1 MKVRFK
7 VKKKPYKKENVQE
20 EPDKDKVR
28 TLHEKKEQ
36 ELAIARRKRA
46 EKSSSANSGG
56 RSSGQGEFKFRS
68 GDGLDPRLFLWGIL
82 AILIWTPL
90 PAASVYA
97 WSVLIIEL
105 AALGLLALYVLRPQ
119 KPQLDP
125 MVDRALKWPRVCFA
139 GFWIVLGIQL
149 IPWPNFVV
157 KLLSPAAYSFRDLF
171 MVDFS
176 GTLFQPFSL
185 IPAKT
190 VQEALEI
197 LSYFIIG
204 FIVLRTVRTREQVKK
219 IFYVIAGM
227 GIFQAFYGLFE
238 LYNPNPRILFYE
250 KVHGLE
256 VVTGTFV
263 NRNHLSGY
271 LEMAIPLALGL
282 IITRIHLFSTEG
294 LSWREKLQRL
304 SDKGLGINLLLTL
317 GVVIMGIG
325 ILLSQSRSGAFL
337 LVFTFLVM
345 FELTVVY
352 FGRRSSGKDWAKNFI
367 KVSFLI
373 ITLVALYV
381 GIEATIERFADT
393 NLLQEGRPVVWSNT
407 LGMTRD
413 FPLLGTGLG
422 TFNEVYSAYE
432 NRWLGQSHYTHA
444 HNDYLEYT
452 AELGVVGM
460 VFLLGGVVF
469 LLATT
474 FLVWRSRRHPEIKGL
489 ALGGMV
495 AVINMMLHSIGDFNL
510 HIPANMVVFT
520 VILAATFRVVF
531 MSRRKRA

>member
-20 EPDKDKVR
+20 EPEKNEVR
-28 TLHEKKEQ
+28 SLREKKEQ
-36 ELAIARRKRA
+36 ELAIARRKRE
-46 EKSSSANSGG
+46 EKSSSGIAGRRGPDRGG
-56 RSSGQGEFKFRS
+56 ISVR
-68 GDGLDPRLFLWGIL
+68 DGFDSKLFLWGIL
-82 AILIWTPL
+82 VILIWTPL

-97 WSVLIIEL
+97 WTVLIIEL
-105 AALGLLALYVLRPQ
+105 AALGLLALYVLQPQ
-119 KPQLDP
+119 KPKLDP
-125 MVDRALKWPRVCFA
+125 LADRAMRWPRVLFT
-139 GFWIVLGIQL
+139 GFWVVLLIQL

-190 VQEALEI
+190 VQESLEI

-204 FIVLRTVRTREQVKK
+204 FIVLRTVTTREQVKK

-227 GIFQAFYGLFE
+227 GIFQAFYGMFE
-238 LYNPNPRILFYE
+238 MYNPNPRILFYE

-304 SDKGLGINLLLTL
+304 SDKGLGINLLLTI
-317 GVVIMGIG
+317 GVVVMGIG

-345 FELTVVY
+345 FELTVIY
-352 FGRRSSGKDWAKNFI
+352 FSRRSQDKAKTFI
-367 KVSFLI
+367 KAAFLI
-373 ITLVALYV
+373 ITIVALYV
-381 GIEATIERFADT
+381 GIEATIKRFADT
-393 NLLQEGRPVVWSNT
+393 NLLREGRPVVWSNT
-407 LGMTRD
+407 LGMTRN
-413 FPLLGTGLG
+413 FPLMGIGLG
-422 TFNEVYSAYE
+422 TFGEVYSAYE
-432 NRWLGQSHYTHA
+432 DRWLGQSRYTHA

-469 LLATT
+469 LLATA
-474 FLVWRSRRHPEIKGL
+474 FLVWRDRRHPEIKGL
-489 ALGGMV
+489 VLGGMV
-495 AVINMMLHSIGDFNL
+495 AVVNMFIHSVGDFNL
-510 HIPANMVVFT
+510 HIPANMITFT
-520 VILAATFRVVF
+520 VILAATFRLVF
-531 MSRRKRA
+531 MSRRTRA